1 MPEEARGI
9 PNRSDYGDVSK
20 LPLRTLLTYVDQL
33 HEARRAGTHHD
44 IRFGDRELFSW
55 AGRNGLPLPSE
66 KRTLFQQPLH
76 SKEYADFQGE
86 ISEGYGAGKVRTHD
100 RGSVFVTE
108 ANPDKIKFVLA
119 HKKHPEY
126 YTMLRTQ
133 GENKPWL
140 IVNHTPTDPAKVV
153 GSSEI
158 FKKKHLGVIPAGRVS
173 EIMHDVV
180 EGKID
185 GASGLFKLKDSSID
199 VMSFRVGSGGRPIM
213 HTERFFENQENR
225 FDLPKEFR
233 NRVARGEIYGVDA
246 LGKPVGAQATS
257 PLLNMSLE
265 NSLNAQKERGIKL
278 RAALFGFADRPLNYP
293 EREKE
298 LTKLLSHLPE
308 DKFVRPPVAHT
319 PEEAQKLWNEIAAG
333 EHPETDEGVV
343 AYPKE
348 GNPVK
353 VKLRPE
359 YDVPITDVFPG
370 EGKYKGSAGGIVY
383 GEGGRVGTG
392 FDDQYRQWLW
402 DNRDAIKGRIAKI
415 TATKKLPSGKYF
427 QPSFVGLHED
437 YPTKQGELNFAPD
450 YTPAQLKEMGAYH
463 EVYGPK
469 GTPRLASLSKWPE
482 HWYHKED
489 PWGWLQWYAR
499 YSGGRRM
506 EDDTRQIKRWR
517 AFKARHGGRA
527 FQENPTPRRAYA
539 LRNWGIDPV
548 KLLNDEKKQV
558 KLIEAMDKYRSK
570 KYEKVGE
577 CVDYLAYLQKVADS
591 PAWQRGE
598 GKNPEGGLNAA
609 GRTSYNRETGGNL
622 KAPVTEKKPTGE
634 RAKRQNSF
642 CARMCGHKRK
652 NTGAATKNDPDS
664 RVNKALRKWRCK
676 CGEEAQQKKV
686 KKEKEH
692 PIGRAIL
699 ANALGGTAMLPPA
712 LAGAQLA
719 MRMPSTG
726 GEALAKEKLQHILQ
740 NSKIP
745 KHLQPKIDFSGTPS
759 FYDLFTGGNPL
770 LKKLTTNAMYD
781 SARNAV
787 STTGEGQLHPGI
799 LAHELGH
806 AQIHHG
812 GSRLAKMLQSGG
824 RAFSGGLGPLGSLM
838 ATQLLV
844 DADDT
849 NLQGAGKGAIAGLTA
864 GAPMLL
870 NEADASRRGIGMLL
884 RSNLGAKQKLMGSL
898 SMLPAFATY
907 AGTAAGVPALF
918 GSLTARAK
926 RRVKEKNKA
935 LETNSTKAEAEKTA
949 GNWLK
954 YQAKLAS
961 TDMEWSRAGG
971 GIPEMAGAVD
981 ALKNQIPKMQ
991 QAAYNFGGK
1000 AYDFLAGLKKPQ
1012 TGATPIKPVVA
1023 GGQIR

>member
-1 MPEEARGI
+1 MEKEVKGILDEAR
-9 PNRSDYGDVSK
+9 YGDTAK
-20 LPLRTLLTYVDQL
+20 IPLNQLLTYVDQL

-55 AGRNGLPLPSE
+55 AGRYGLPAAGE
-66 KRTLFQQPLH
+66 RAALFQQPLH
-76 SKEYADFQGE
+76 SPEYADFEGE
-86 ISEGYGAGKVRTHD
+86 IPEGRGAGRVTTQD
-100 RGSVFVTE
+100 RGNATVTE
-108 ANPDKIKFVLA
+108 ADSDKIKFTLT
-119 HKKHPEY
+119 HREPPES
-126 YTMLRTQ
+126 YTMIRMR

-140 IVNHTPTDPAKVV
+140 VVNSAATQ
-153 GSSEI
+153 
-158 FKKKHLGVIPAGRVS
+158 
-173 EIMHDVV
+173 
-180 EGKID
+180 
-185 GASGLFKLKDSSID
+185 
-199 VMSFRVGSGGRPIM
+199 
-213 HTERFFENQENR
+213 TE
-225 FDLPKEFR
+225 K
-233 NRVARGEIYGVDA
+233 
-246 LGKPVGAQATS
+246 
-257 PLLNMSLE
+257 
-265 NSLNAQKERGIKL
+265 
-278 RAALFGFADRPLNYP
+278 AAAD
-293 EREKE
+293 
-298 LTKLLSHLPE
+298 
-308 DKFVRPPVAHT
+308 
-319 PEEAQKLWNEIAAG
+319 
-333 EHPETDEGVV
+333 
-343 AYPKE
+343 
-348 GNPVK
+348 
-353 VKLRPE
+353 
-359 YDVPITDVFPG
+359 
-370 EGKYKGSAGGIVY
+370 
-383 GEGGRVGTG
+383 
-392 FDDQYRQWLW
+392 
-402 DNRDAIKGRIAKI
+402 
-415 TATKKLPSGKYF
+415 
-427 QPSFVGLHED
+427 
-437 YPTKQGELNFAPD
+437 FAPD

-489 PWGWLQWYAR
+489 PHGWLQWYAR

-548 KLLNDEKKQV
+548 KLLKDEKKQV
-558 KLIEAMDKYRSK
+558 KLIEVMNEYRSK

-577 CVDYLAYLQKVADS
+577 CVDYLAYLTKLAGT
-591 PAWQRGE
+591 PAWQRSE

-676 CGEEAQQKKV
+676 CGEEAPQKKV

-692 PIGRAIL
+692 PISRAIL
-699 ANALGGTAMLPPA
+699 ASTLGGAAQLPVG

-726 GEALAKEKLQHILQ
+726 GEALSKEKLQNILQ
-740 NSKIP
+740 NSELP
-745 KHLQPKIDFSGTPS
+745 KHLQPKIHFRGSGS
-759 FYDLFTGGNPL
+759 FTGANPL
-770 LKKLTTNAMYD
+770 LEKLFTNAMYD
-781 SARNAV
+781 SVHNAV
-787 STTGEGQLHPGI
+787 STTGEGQLQPGI

-806 AQIHHG
+806 AQIHHK
-812 GSRLAKMLQSGG
+812 GSSLAKMLQDKG
-824 RAFSGGLGPLGSLM
+824 RAFSGGLGPLSSLV
-838 ATQLLV
+838 ATQFVV

-849 NLQGAGKGAIAGLTA
+849 NLQGAGKGAIAGLSA

-870 NEADASRRGIGMLL
+870 NEADASRRGIAMLL

-907 AGTAAGVPALF
+907 TGAAAGVPAIF

-949 GNWLK
+949 GDWLK
-954 YQAKLAS
+954 YQAKLAAA
-961 TDMEWSRAGG
+961 DMEWSRAGG
-971 GIPEMAGAVD
+971 GLPEMAGAFD

-1000 AYDFLAGLKKPQ
+1000 AYDFLAGVKKPQ